1 MSSAGASAAA
11 VLKSGKCERKVVI
24 GPTTHVV
31 MHSWRP
37 KAERG
42 VELST
47 VLIHSKKNGR
57 PVDTMTTFVENTES
71 ALSSGAEMAC
81 KILKNKRD
89 WFMKTPAGKAG
100 GRSRGGN
107 RRNADGQVADPV
119 ITALRLGSGR
129 RTRSGVE
136 TNQPDEQEVRGREIE
151 RNKPRRDR

>member
-1 MSSAGASAAA
+1 
-11 VLKSGKCERKVVI
+11 
-24 GPTTHVV
+24 

-42 VELST
+42 VELTT

-57 PVDTMTTFVENTES
+57 PMDTMTTFVKNTES
-71 ALSSGAEMAC
+71 SLSSGAEEMAY

-89 WFMKTPAGKAG
+89 WFMKTTAGKAG

-107 RRNADGQVADPV
+107 RRNADGQVVGPV

-129 RTRSGVE
+129 GTRSGVE
-136 TNQPDEQEVRGREIE
+136 TNRPDEQEVRGR
-151 RNKPRRDR
+151 